1 MFVLDSES
9 IRKSKLTVG
18 LVISN
23 ILIYIFFL
31 PFQGYIYYFTQINI
45 AIFNNFEIWR
55 LFTAMFI
62 HGDLTHLISNMFG
75 LFLFGIFIESSFSK
89 TKFLIIYFVS
99 GIIGNVFSLFLLPPY
114 VISFGAS
121 GAIFGLIGASL
132 IIVVREGYTPL
143 IFIGLVYVIYFLISS
158 FLPGINYFAHI
169 FGLIGGLILGYL
181 FRRDKLR
188 E

>member
-9 IRKSKLTVG
+9 IRKSKLTIF
-18 LVISN
+18 LIISN
-23 ILIYIFFL
+23 ILIYLFFL
-31 PFQGYIYYFTQINI
+31 PFQDYIYYFTQINI
-45 AIFNNFEIWR
+45 AIIQNYEIWR
-55 LFTAMFI
+55 LFTAIFI
-62 HGDLTHLISNMFG
+62 HGDLTHLFSNMFG
-75 LFLFGIFIESSFSK
+75 LFLFGIFVESSFSK
-89 TKFLIIYFVS
+89 IKFLTIYFVS
-99 GIIGNVFSLFLLPPY
+99 GIIGNLFSLFLLPLY

-132 IIVVREGYTPL
+132 IIVVRERYTPL

-158 FLPGINYFAHI
+158 FLPGTNYFAHI

-181 FRRDKLR
+181 FLNERFR

>member
-1 MFVLDSES
+1 
-9 IRKSKLTVG
+9 
-18 LVISN
+18 
-23 ILIYIFFL
+23 
-31 PFQGYIYYFTQINI
+31 
-45 AIFNNFEIWR
+45 
-55 LFTAMFI
+55 
-62 HGDLTHLISNMFG
+62 MFG
-75 LFLFGIFIESSFSK
+75 LFLFGIFVESSFSK

-99 GIIGNVFSLFLLPPY
+99 GVIGNVFSLFLLPPY

-132 IIVVREGYTPL
+132 IIVLREGYTPL

-169 FGLIGGLILGYL
+169 FGLIGGLTLGYL
-181 FRRDKLR
+181 FRRNKLR

>member
-121 GAIFGLIGASL
+121 GAVFGLIGANL
-132 IIVVREGYTPL
+132 IIVLREGYTPL